1 MDEEEYSD
9 EFGDAEEDI
18 GASGRAST
26 AGEASQLRSPSAANE
41 PIVDTGEQEL
51 SAQLDSNTAQ
61 WRDPDAGSQPRDARS
76 QPPDAG
82 MEEPGPDPERPSVAS
97 EHSPEPG
104 SDSDSEPT
112 ASQTVQRD
120 APEDVPTSQQVPQLP
135 PSPPVFLSCKW
146 PEGSEW
152 AVALASELERL
163 GVTVKHDARFSNKQ
177 AAVEQMITDCSCFV
191 MLVTPGYYQ
200 ALCNHPNGNR
210 ALKEV
215 RERCVGHAQHP
226 MCCIPHLGQGA

>member
-9 EFGDAEEDI
+9 EFAEAEEDT

-26 AGEASQLRSPSAANE
+26 AGDGLTAAEE
-41 PIVDTGEQEL
+41 PTVGAREQEL
-51 SAQLDSNTAQ
+51 DTQLNYDTEQ
-61 WRDPDAGSQPRDARS
+61 WRDPVVGPHPQDTRS
-76 QPPDAG
+76 QHPDAS
-82 MEEPGPDPERPSVAS
+82 EVELTPDPAQTSVAPEDNPSPGPDSHRDPA
-97 EHSPEPG
+97 
-104 SDSDSEPT
+104 
-112 ASQTVQRD
+112 ASQAAQRY
-120 APEDVPTSQQVPQLP
+120 APEDVSTSPQIPSLQLP
-135 PSPPVFLSCKW
+135 PSTPVFLSCKW

-163 GVTVKHDARFSNKQ
+163 GVPVKHDARFSNKQ

-215 RERCVGHAQHP
+215 RYAAQAISNVACP
-226 MCCIPHLGQGA
+226 SVPHLGQGS